1 VTIREHDVD
10 VAGFE
15 GEPNR
20 AQFFDVVEA
29 LASAD
34 QAALQS
40 NARGVPHRLPSPPMI
55 EELLD
60 TLRAVLFPRHF
71 GRTDLG
77 AVALRY
83 FISTRLER
91 AQAVLKDQVRCCLE
105 LDCDHPRAGGSHCR
119 ACDRRAV
126 EVTEAV
132 IGSLP
137 RLRSLLHADAT
148 AAYEGDPAAKFLDE
162 TLYCYPGVTAVM
174 QHRVAHELY
183 RQGVPLLPRIIAELA
198 HGATGIDIHPG
209 ARIGRSFFIDH
220 GTGVVIGETCAIGE
234 RVRIYQGVTLGAR
247 GVSVEEGG
255 RAAKGAPRHPI
266 VEDDVIIYAGATILG
281 RITIGRGS
289 TIGGNVWLTRN
300 VPPGSHVTQAQHRQ
314 QTFQHGSG
322 I

>member
-1 VTIREHDVD
+1 VTLIERESDRSRP
-10 VAGFE
+10 E
-15 GEPNR
+15 SEPNR
-20 AQFFDVVEA
+20 PKFLAVVEA
-29 LASAD
+29 LSRAEEDSF
-34 QAALQS
+34 Q
-40 NARGVPHRLPSPPMI
+40 NGARGVAHRLPSSPMI

-60 TLRAVLFPRHF
+60 TVRSVLFPRHF
-71 GRTDLG
+71 GRTDLD
-77 AVALRY
+77 AAALRY

-91 AQAVLKDQVRCCLE
+91 AQAVLNDQIRCCLE
-105 LDCDHPRAGGSHCR
+105 LGCDHPRAGGGRCR

-126 EVTEAV
+126 EVSEAL

-162 TLYCYPGVTAVM
+162 TLYCYPGVTAVT
-174 QHRVAHELY
+174 QHRIAHELY
-183 RQGVPLLPRIIAELA
+183 LHGVPLLPRIIAELA

-220 GTGVVIGETCAIGE
+220 GTGVVIGETAAIGE

-247 GVSVEEGG
+247 GVSAEDEG
-255 RAAKGAPRHPI
+255 RIAKGAPRHPV
-266 VEDDVIIYAGATILG
+266 VEDDVVIYAGATILG

-289 TIGGNVWLTRN
+289 TIGGNVWLTRS
-300 VPPGSHVTQAQHRQ
+300 VPPGSQVTQAQHRQ